1 MMVFLGRSFKN
12 GLELSHF
19 CCQKWLIFFI
29 ELLIIDHWM
38 LFFSILGT
46 TPLHWASYYGQPEVA
61 RYLLS
66 FINDTDSRTKKGET
80 PLHFATKTENFE
92 VLKILLEFSK
102 NKNPANNAGMTLL
115 HLGAKQGNLAIFEH
129 VWNLTLEKNPGN
141 DSGFT
146 PLHVACERGHLDIV
160 KFLVSRLKG

>member
-1 MMVFLGRSFKN
+1 MKN
-12 GLELSHF
+12 NN
-19 CCQKWLIFFI
+19 IFFYFI
-29 ELLIIDHWM
+29 KINSRHKHAKWPASDL
-38 LFFSILGT
+38 
-46 TPLHWASYYGQPEVA
+46 TPWTLT
-61 RYLLS
+61 L
-66 FINDTDSRTKKGET
+66 KGET

-102 NKNPANNAGMTLL
+102 NKNPANNAGVTLL
-115 HLGAKQGNLAIFEH
+115 HLGAKQGNLAIFEY

>member
-1 MMVFLGRSFKN
+1 MTVRVNICESHTKKLFSF
-12 GLELSHF
+12 
-19 CCQKWLIFFI
+19 
-29 ELLIIDHWM
+29 LLICLLKSTPCWLMFAKLHHW
-38 LFFSILGT
+38 G
-46 TPLHWASYYGQPEVA
+46 H
-61 RYLLS
+61 
-66 FINDTDSRTKKGET
+66 TKKGET

-102 NKNPANNAGMTLL
+102 NKNPANNAGVTLL
-115 HLGAKQGNLAIFEH
+115 HLGAKQGNLAIFEY

>member
-1 MMVFLGRSFKN
+1 MYEPQSAGINLQSPQ
-12 GLELSHF
+12 S
-19 CCQKWLIFFI
+19 
-29 ELLIIDHWM
+29 D
-38 LFFSILGT
+38 S
-46 TPLHWASYYGQPEVA
+46 TPWTLT
-61 RYLLS
+61 L
-66 FINDTDSRTKKGET
+66 KKGET

-102 NKNPANNAGMTLL
+102 NKNPANNSGVTLL
-115 HLGAKQGNLAIFEH
+115 HLGAKQGNLAIFEY